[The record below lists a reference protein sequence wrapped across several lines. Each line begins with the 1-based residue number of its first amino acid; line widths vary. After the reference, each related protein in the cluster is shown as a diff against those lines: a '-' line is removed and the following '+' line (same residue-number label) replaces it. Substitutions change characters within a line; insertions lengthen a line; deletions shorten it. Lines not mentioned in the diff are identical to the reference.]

1 MGHTVHLSRRRC
13 VATLAGGLLAA
24 PFAARGAAGGVP
36 EALAR
41 PAERVAKPQAAVL
54 LAATRAGE
62 RWVAVGERGL
72 VAISDVAAQHWSQ
85 AAQVPVSTTLTAVRF
100 VDAQHGWAVGHGG
113 VVLSTQDGGEHWQR
127 QLDGRMAA
135 QLALAQAA
143 GSANP
148 RAQAEA
154 QRLVADGP
162 DKPFLDLHFSS
173 AQEGCVVGAYNL
185 CFQTVDRGAH
195 WVPINERLDNPKALH
210 LYAIDGQGQQRYIA
224 GEQGLLFRSDDA
236 GRSFQRLSSPYVGS
250 WFALALLDAQS
261 LVVAGLRGHAY
272 LSRNSGQ
279 QWTAL
284 DGAPPV
290 SFVSAVVAP
299 GGEVLLANQAG
310 QLFLLRSGQTT
321 LTPLS
326 IPALPPT
333 QGAWPLGP
341 NQALVLTA
349 QGALTVPLQK
359 AAG

>member
-1 MGHTVHLSRRRC
+1 MAPALDLSRRHC

-24 PFAARGAAGGVP
+24 PFTAHAVPSGVP

-41 PAERVAKPQAAVL
+41 PAERVAKPQDAVL
-54 LAATRAGE
+54 LAAARAGE

-72 VAISDVAAQHWSQ
+72 VVTADATARRWTQ

-100 VDAQHGWAVGHGG
+100 IDTQRGWAVGHGG
-113 VVLSTQDGGEHWQR
+113 VVLSTQDGGEHWLR

-135 QLALAQAA
+135 QLTQTQAA
-143 GSANP
+143 SSVNP

-162 DKPFLDLHFSS
+162 DKPFLDLYFSS
-173 AQEGCVVGAYNL
+173 AHEGCVVGAYNL
-185 CFQTVDRGAH
+185 CFQTVDGGAH
-195 WVPINERLDNPKALH
+195 WAPISERLDNPKALH
-210 LYAIDGQGQQRYIA
+210 LYAIAGQGQQRYIA
-224 GEQGLLFRSDDA
+224 GEQGMLFRSDDA
-236 GRSFQRLSSPYVGS
+236 GRSFQRLTSPYVGS
-250 WFALALLDAQS
+250 WFALALLDAQT

-272 LSRNSGQ
+272 LSHNGGQ

-299 GGEVLLANQAG
+299 GGNVLLANQAG
-310 QLFLLRSGQTT
+310 QLFLLKPGQTT
-321 LTPLS
+321 LTPLPM
-326 IPALPPT
+326 PALPPT

-341 NQALVLTA
+341 DQVLVLTA
-349 QGALTVPLQK
+349 QGALAVPLQK
-359 AAG
+359 AAP